1 MKLFKRVSIT
11 MAAGLIL
18 VCGHAAHAIG
28 YAGGS
33 VIIPTQSSYQDNCGV
48 ASAYGLVYNVLRAN
62 DGLAAIGKS
71 RITVHWAYKSTKAS
85 PNRCVPTDIQ
95 NPPVYGSYTTSNP
108 PPWYDAIWN
117 DGCDFRVTSNAS
129 VPVKLVKNSTGLA
142 ADDTNITTINTT
154 ADPNVYPNYGSVT
167 IQQTTNPKVT
177 SVGYLGGPFVI
188 AASDANT
195 FLQLLSGSL
204 VVQDKNGNNVDF
216 TAYRTPVA
224 CSGATNGFGGTAP
237 GHYVNVHR
245 ALVAFS
251 ADDNLTFNSPPPR
264 VALQDQGGAVSTG
277 TLDPYM
283 TNAGLKFTGAFGCPP
298 GGQIASI
305 PSLKTQFCPTGQQG
319 LIFDYFSTLDF
330 TNGLMFATDANGNPL
345 YQAIWTPHW
354 GIGGPGVTASF
365 PTPPTGLTLK
375 TTSASPGL
383 PAGTYYYRITAANPL
398 FGETLASTEVSIT
411 TTKTSGIALS
421 WSILTNNGNNAYWYK
436 IYGRTKGAEQYID
449 RVQGL
454 LSYTDT
460 GATSPSGPLPTSN
473 TTGPPGPPDIVA
485 ALKNISTFLNGKTG
499 LFAQCASIE
508 TYEGETGTDN
518 YPAAQSVPPIQFQT
532 CLKSS
537 SNPGACSTTAPQYGI
552 TKNIAGSP
560 SDQTSIGS
568 YLQNCT
574 DPTATSGAACE
585 YFPNPGDGF
594 LQIGDHKWYSQFGMV
609 ANYVPATGNIYKPGT
624 LNLAYNVKS
633 LDKTKLTS
641 PTTARTM
648 MLSDEVTRSNYN
660 SNPGLA
666 NIVYLAGHT
675 YDKYLAGN
683 RLVLGTL
690 LQLGIVYQSVE
701 TGYVGPTLYNDSV
714 FVPTYGRVTS
724 APTSNSVKKF
734 DPMAGSQF
742 LFPYHKGW
750 LKTHSLSSG
759 LQDGNNAFSDAV
771 QWNASD
777 NSVMRAPNA
786 RNVFTYLGGQ
796 ITLGSNQI
804 AKQSGWTPVDFDYTS
819 IQSPLVNCVDK
830 LHVGPVAAN
839 TSLNKPGPY
848 TGMVAGSNG
857 VCDLE
862 EALANTLSLTA
873 SDFGSDNGASEQA
886 AIKTKL
892 LSTSVNDAVQVT
904 QQLTQ
909 LVRGFCF
916 ATVGGSDGSG
926 AAVFNPT
933 SSQCNPKGQDN
944 VIDLGGFVHSQAA
957 VIAASPY
964 IMDAPSGK
972 RRPTVA
978 YLGGLDGQVHAFYVP
993 GPDTKDA
1000 GYTGPANPLNLPFA
1014 SAKATF
1020 HTDDTGGGAGFARPA
1035 ALTELWSFIPPGQ
1048 LPYLYSN
1055 DAMVDSSPAVLDI
1068 FADLDGDGLREW
1080 HTVLVASAGGHN
1092 RELFALD
1099 VTNPLAPALLW
1110 DIQSSFDSTSL
1121 AYAPAVLA
1129 DDDTGKALVAGQESF
1144 QWQNHCRAAD
1154 VSASTCKATN
1164 YNLPPLSD
1172 AGRSTSGKFN
1182 YVHLG
1187 ASQSVQAALLR
1198 RDNAPVFAAFTAT
1211 NEPGGN
1217 GMYVFAIDIATGAK
1231 LWEFNNPYDP
1241 ASDASGMADGLDNT
1255 PPAGVTLFSKAN
1267 TSLIDSVYTGDL
1279 EGSLWELDAVDGLSQ
1294 TSYASQIGSSCTA
1307 AGSCNFALS
1316 NAFGYDPNGYPQ
1328 PITTLSTIFTVPQV
1342 SSTSWLSNYAGQTLL
1357 AYGTAGTDKVSS
1369 LSYTVTGSVHLLPL
1383 AASGRLSSGQ
1393 VIGPPSQF
1401 SLASSKGLGK
1411 EITGYPQY
1419 VSSGERLY
1427 GSITAAG
1434 DHLFF
1439 ATTSGSVTNIDSRGS
1454 LGGSTYNVDMTTGFS
1469 SSRTAL
1475 ATNAGGAGG
1484 TVLVATNNSGQTKVI
1499 TVTDQTIN
1507 ISSPSGTLKLTAP
1520 SINGVGQT
1528 STGLLGWFLRSSGHE
1543 Y

>member
-1 MKLFKRVSIT
+1 MARRLLYSGTSLLWGAAMKLFKRLSIT

-18 VCGHAAHAIG
+18 VCGHAAHAMG

-33 VIIPTQSSYQDNCGV
+33 LIIPTQSSYQDYCGV
-48 ASAYGLVYNVLRAN
+48 ASSYGLVYNVLRAN

-71 RITVHWAYKSTKAS
+71 RITVHWAYKGTKAS

-154 ADPNVYPNYGSVT
+154 TDPNVYPNYGSVT

-251 ADDNLTFNSPPPR
+251 ADDNLNFNSPPPR
-264 VALQDQGGAVSTG
+264 VALQEAQRGNAIGVGQG
-277 TLDPYM
+277 TLGPYM
-283 TNAGLKFTGAFGCPP
+283 TNAGLAYTGAFGCPP
-298 GGQIASI
+298 GGYFTTV
-305 PSLKTQFCPTGQQG
+305 PVLKTKYCPTGQQG
-319 LIFDYFSTLDF
+319 QIFDYFDTLDF

-354 GIGGPGVTASF
+354 SLAGSVAPSL
-365 PTPPTGLTLK
+365 PPPTGVSLK

-383 PAGTYYYRITAANPL
+383 PIGTYAYRVTELNSAA
-398 FGETLASTEVSIT
+398 GETLPSTEVTIT
-411 TTKTSGIALS
+411 TKSAGGIAVS
-421 WSILTNNGNNAYWYK
+421 WTAGAQVQWYNV
-436 IYGRTKGAEQYID
+436 YGRTKGAEQFIAQ
-449 RVQGL
+449 VG
-454 LSYTDT
+454 SGTFTYTDT
-460 GATSPSGPLPTSN
+460 GTITPSGPLPTSD
-473 TTGPPGPPDIVA
+473 TTGPPGPPYVVT
-485 ALKNISTFLNGKTG
+485 ALKNIATFLNGQTG

-508 TYEGETGTDN
+508 TYEGETADV
-518 YPAAQSVPPIQFQT
+518 YPAAQTTPGIQFQT
-532 CLKSS
+532 CVKST
-537 SNPGACSTTAPQYGI
+537 SNPAACSTTTTQYGV
-552 TKNIAGSP
+552 TKNIVGSP
-560 SDQTSIGS
+560 SDGTATSGT
-568 YLQNCT
+568 YVRNCT

-594 LQIGDHKWYSQFGMV
+594 LQIGDHMWYSGWGQV
-609 ANYVPATGNIYKPGT
+609 ANYVPASGNIYKPGT
-624 LNLAYNVKS
+624 VNLAYNVAS

-648 MLSDEVTRSNYN
+648 MISDEVTRSNYN

-724 APTSNSVKKF
+724 APTSTSVKKF

-759 LQDGNNAFSDAV
+759 LQNGNNAFSDAV
-771 QWNASD
+771 QWNASG

-796 ITLGSNQI
+796 ITLGTSNI

-862 EALANTLSLTA
+862 EALANTLVLTA

-964 IMDAPSGK
+964 I
-972 RRPTVA
+972 
-978 YLGGLDGQVHAFYVP
+978 
-993 GPDTKDA
+993 
-1000 GYTGPANPLNLPFA
+1000 
-1014 SAKATF
+1014 
-1020 HTDDTGGGAGFARPA
+1020 
-1035 ALTELWSFIPPGQ
+1035 
-1048 LPYLYSN
+1048 
-1055 DAMVDSSPAVLDI
+1055 
-1068 FADLDGDGLREW
+1068 
-1080 HTVLVASAGGHN
+1080 
-1092 RELFALD
+1092 
-1099 VTNPLAPALLW
+1099 
-1110 DIQSSFDSTSL
+1110 
-1121 AYAPAVLA
+1121 
-1129 DDDTGKALVAGQESF
+1129 
-1144 QWQNHCRAAD
+1144 
-1154 VSASTCKATN
+1154 
-1164 YNLPPLSD
+1164 
-1172 AGRSTSGKFN
+1172 
-1182 YVHLG
+1182 
-1187 ASQSVQAALLR
+1187 
-1198 RDNAPVFAAFTAT
+1198 
-1211 NEPGGN
+1211 
-1217 GMYVFAIDIATGAK
+1217 
-1231 LWEFNNPYDP
+1231 
-1241 ASDASGMADGLDNT
+1241 
-1255 PPAGVTLFSKAN
+1255 
-1267 TSLIDSVYTGDL
+1267 
-1279 EGSLWELDAVDGLSQ
+1279 
-1294 TSYASQIGSSCTA
+1294 
-1307 AGSCNFALS
+1307 
-1316 NAFGYDPNGYPQ
+1316 
-1328 PITTLSTIFTVPQV
+1328 
-1342 SSTSWLSNYAGQTLL
+1342 
-1357 AYGTAGTDKVSS
+1357 TDKI
-1369 LSYTVTGSVHLLPL
+1369 
-1383 AASGRLSSGQ
+1383 GRAH
-1393 VIGPPSQF
+1393 V
-1401 SLASSKGLGK
+1401 
-1411 EITGYPQY
+1411 
-1419 VSSGERLY
+1419 
-1427 GSITAAG
+1427 
-1434 DHLFF
+1434 
-1439 ATTSGSVTNIDSRGS
+1439 
-1454 LGGSTYNVDMTTGFS
+1454 
-1469 SSRTAL
+1469 
-1475 ATNAGGAGG
+1475 
-1484 TVLVATNNSGQTKVI
+1484 
-1499 TVTDQTIN
+1499 
-1507 ISSPSGTLKLTAP
+1507 
-1520 SINGVGQT
+1520 
-1528 STGLLGWFLRSSGHE
+1528 
-1543 Y
+1543 